1 MFLLL
6 ALSLLVRGAAPLKS
20 IKFTSSVKA
29 RSTSFNRP
37 PGAVPG
43 GDRTLRQWFTEPI
56 AMATLLGA
64 AETVKR
70 ERPEPGAAPSE
81 TFLITTAGPAFPGLT
96 VSSENK
102 VRIERQSPSLA
113 SSSSSSSSDADTYAS
128 LSLVLVDTKLT
139 AKGPRLLVSIFEV
152 RRDGGRQAGRQQV

>member
-1 MFLLL
+1 
-6 ALSLLVRGAAPLKS
+6 
-20 IKFTSSVKA
+20 
-29 RSTSFNRP
+29 
-37 PGAVPG
+37 
-43 GDRTLRQWFTEPI
+43 
-56 AMATLLGA
+56 MATLLGA

-113 SSSSSSSSDADTYAS
+113 SSSSSSSSSSSDADTYAS